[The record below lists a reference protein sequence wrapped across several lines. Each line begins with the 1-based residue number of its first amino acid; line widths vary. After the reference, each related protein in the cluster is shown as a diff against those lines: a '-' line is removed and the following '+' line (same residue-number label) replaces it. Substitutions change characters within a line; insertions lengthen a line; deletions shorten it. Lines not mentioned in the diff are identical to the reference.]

1 MNYYETLGVK
11 ENAEQDDIKK
21 AYKKLAMKHH
31 PDRGGDEKTFQSI
44 SQAYDTLGDAAKR
57 QQYDNEQ
64 LHRPHIHIRTGGFGG
79 FEDIF
84 GQAFSFGQQGGPW
97 DPFSQG
103 MRKNRDLNIN
113 CKVSFKDSFLGKQLE
128 ATYTLPSGKKQT
140 VAINVPPGISHGQTI
155 KYQGL
160 GDDAHPSLQR
170 GDLNVTVIVESDPL
184 YQRIGDNIIFMLQIS
199 VFEAMIG
206 CNKKIQSLDG
216 TKLDLKIRAG
226 TQHGTEFACKGR
238 GFNNS
243 TNGRTGDLLVKVTVN
258 VPEITDIILVDRI
271 LKLQNEFNNHKKS
284 TG

>member
-11 ENAEQDDIKK
+11 ENADQDDIKK

-64 LHRPHIHIRTGGFGG
+64 LHRPHIHVRTGGFGG

-160 GDDAHPSLQR
+160 GDDAHPNLQR

-184 YQRIGDNIIFMLQIS
+184 YQLSR
-199 VFEAMIG
+199 
-206 CNKKIQSLDG
+206 
-216 TKLDLKIRAG
+216 
-226 TQHGTEFACKGR
+226 
-238 GFNNS
+238 
-243 TNGRTGDLLVKVTVN
+243 
-258 VPEITDIILVDRI
+258 
-271 LKLQNEFNNHKKS
+271 
-284 TG
+284 